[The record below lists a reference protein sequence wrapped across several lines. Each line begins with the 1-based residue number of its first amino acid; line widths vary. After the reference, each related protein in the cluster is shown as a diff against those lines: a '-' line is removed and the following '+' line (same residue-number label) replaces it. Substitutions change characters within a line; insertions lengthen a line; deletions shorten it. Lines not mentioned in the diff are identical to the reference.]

1 MTGILE
7 TMKQEACDVKVLG
20 LHRGAEYRIKPNALL
35 RELAHQLI
43 DAGADILLGGHSH
56 VP

>member
-20 LHRGAEYRIKPNALL
+20 LHWGAEYRIKPNASQ

-43 DAGADILLGGHSH
+43 DAGADILLGGHPH

>member
-7 TMKQEACDVKVLG
+7 TMKEQGCEVKVLG
-20 LHRGAEYRIKPNALL
+20 LHWGEEYRIKPNK
-35 RELAHQLI
+35 RQIELAHQLI

-56 VP
+56 IP